1 MRRTRVSA
9 AGQCPHA
16 TEDTPGDIVTRNR
29 PLRREQVHFPFVSHW
44 CQLRRGL
51 QRKKRVDDAGLT
63 TLALP
68 KDHFSLRRPPVFF
81 ACPYCRLNIYSPLQD
96 QNSLQVTLACL
107 EASPLKMSQYGCI
120 AFHRSISE
128 KHLKFSLDRT
138 HSRVFSLLRLTKR
151 GSDCLFFYVRTSSMI
166 TRRRC
171 PV

>member
-1 MRRTRVSA
+1 MGPNEAPTNTTHTNPPATHTRR
-9 AGQCPHA
+9 HA
-16 TEDTPGDIVTRNR
+16 PYSCKRRGAMPSRNR
-29 PLRREQVHFPFVSHW
+29 RHPRRHRNPESSAPKGTSPFPLRVALVST
-44 CQLRRGL
+44 QKGVTA
-51 QRKKRVDDAGLT
+51 KKRVDDAGLT

-128 KHLKFSLDRT
+128 KELKFALDRS
-138 HSRVFSLLRLTKR
+138 HSRVFHFL
-151 GSDCLFFYVRTSSMI
+151 D
-166 TRRRC
+166 
-171 PV
+171 